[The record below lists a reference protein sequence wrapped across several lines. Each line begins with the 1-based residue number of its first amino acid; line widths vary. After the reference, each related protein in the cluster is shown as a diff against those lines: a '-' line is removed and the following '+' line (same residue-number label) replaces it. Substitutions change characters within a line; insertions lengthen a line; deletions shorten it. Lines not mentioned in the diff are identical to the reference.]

1 MILNKNNFTKVINNH
16 FIFEK
21 NPIIAVGVSGGPD
34 SMALIL
40 LLNEWLKKEKGKLI
54 ALIVNHNLR
63 KNSKAET
70 ILVKNFLE
78 KKK

>member
-40 LLNEWLKKEKGKLI
+40 LLNEWLKNICLKL
-54 ALIVNHNLR
+54 
-63 KNSKAET
+63 KT
-70 ILVKNFLE
+70 F
-78 KKK
+78 